1 MDCVAF
7 IVYSFSAKNPEWVII
22 TELAFNKELNITF
35 FLKSV
40 INGATLIRARN
51 FRLADFIVDFA
62 WLWKYKS
69 LFIIV
74 KRSFC
79 SASGYK
85 VFLPNS
91 IDSLAMSLFII
102 N

>member
-35 FLKSV
+35 LLKSV

-51 FRLADFIVDFA
+51 FRLADF
-62 WLWKYKS
+62 KS
-69 LFIIV
+69 TLHGFE
-74 KRSFC
+74 
-79 SASGYK
+79 
-85 VFLPNS
+85 S
-91 IDSLAMSLFII
+91 INPCLSL
-102 N
+102 